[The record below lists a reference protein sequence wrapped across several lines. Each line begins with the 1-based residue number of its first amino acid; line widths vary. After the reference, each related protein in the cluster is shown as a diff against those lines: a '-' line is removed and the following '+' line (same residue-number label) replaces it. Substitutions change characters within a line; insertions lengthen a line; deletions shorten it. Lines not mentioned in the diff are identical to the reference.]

1 MSQPSIVSSDSP
13 RKLIERP
20 ATRTGPRRSAA
31 NFYRSASGSGV
42 VIGGVPMDTVE
53 DAVTAAVRMGYKIAQ
68 AQIDR
73 TTRIAQR
80 FKDAGERAAG
90 PHSDRQA
97 LEASEQLVFKAL
109 MAGIGWL
116 EGLAAD
122 RQNPLKR
129 LATAEFNLL
138 GSLLGL
144 RGPDAPGAG
153 GSDPGAEARRRRP
166 KPDPAGRRAR
176 TVDDALRSPRQD
188 NHSAPLRVKQ
198 VGAERRVVRIRA
210 WELDADVKRGV
221 YEPVFY
227 SADAGGLRIP
237 SSLSIRANEPPLL
250 SLTIPPE
257 AVSGTWKAA
266 ICDKQ
271 GIQHG
276 YAEFS
281 I

>member
-97 LEASEQLVFKAL
+97 LDANNHPTETPRPPEVWETGFKDTVIAYP
-109 MAGIGWL
+109 GEVTRVRGRFDV
-116 EGLAAD
+116 EGLFVWHCHIVEHEDNEMMRPYAIGPI
-122 RQNPLKR
+122 PLP
-129 LATAEFNLL
+129 T
-138 GSLLGL
+138 
-144 RGPDAPGAG
+144 
-153 GSDPGAEARRRRP
+153 
-166 KPDPAGRRAR
+166 
-176 TVDDALRSPRQD
+176 SP
-188 NHSAPLRVKQ
+188 
-198 VGAERRVVRIRA
+198 
-210 WELDADVKRGV
+210 
-221 YEPVFY
+221 
-227 SADAGGLRIP
+227 
-237 SSLSIRANEPPLL
+237 
-250 SLTIPPE
+250 
-257 AVSGTWKAA
+257 
-266 ICDKQ
+266 
-271 GIQHG
+271 
-276 YAEFS
+276 
-281 I
+281 